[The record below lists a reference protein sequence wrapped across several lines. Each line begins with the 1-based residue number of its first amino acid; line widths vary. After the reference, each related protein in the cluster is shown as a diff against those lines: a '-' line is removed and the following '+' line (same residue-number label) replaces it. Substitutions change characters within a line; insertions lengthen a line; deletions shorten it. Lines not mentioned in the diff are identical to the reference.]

1 MKHASGVQPRSP
13 VLLDVYYPLANSEQ
27 FFRYKLSY
35 HPSAKTLK
43 AHMSHCLCLQI
54 SELTQFVA
62 DRGLCMNA
70 HDPG

>member
-1 MKHASGVQPRSP
+1 MKHASGVQPSSP

-27 FFRYKLSY
+27 VFRYKLSY
-35 HPSAKTLK
+35 HPSGKTLK
-43 AHMSHCLCLQI
+43 DHMSHCLCLQI

-70 HDPG
+70 YDPG